1 MQFYSEFS
9 SDLDRGS
16 RPENTDD
23 DWRQTRKMQM
33 IWIELKS
40 RMKTPIQFMF
50 KVRTRKLIRMRLT
63 FTHIQKEENSF
74 LHTS

>member
-33 IWIELKS
+33 IWI
-40 RMKTPIQFMF
+40 
-50 KVRTRKLIRMRLT
+50 
-63 FTHIQKEENSF
+63 
-74 LHTS
+74 

>member
-9 SDLDRGS
+9 SDLDRRS

-33 IWIELKS
+33 IWIEFKS

-50 KVRTRKLIRMRLT
+50 KVRTRKLIRMRWT
-63 FTHIQKEENSF
+63 FTHIQNEENSF